1 MIALERDSEHRSLM
15 GEMSGSPR
23 DRTNSVVSVSTEGS
37 VDEEAIAKGGVAV
50 PFPWKVHKMLDA
62 VAEEGLEDV
71 VSWQPHGRS
80 FTVHKPKVFVEKIM
94 SRYVSLSVTEVYI
107 FSFMSSAG
115 S

>member
-1 MIALERDSEHRSLM
+1 MIALERDSEHRSSM

-23 DRTNSVVSVSTEGS
+23 DRRFSVVSAEGS
-37 VDEEAIAKGGVAV
+37 TDEEAIAKGGVAV

-94 SRYVSLSVTEVYI
+94 SRYV
-107 FSFMSSAG
+107 FF
-115 S
+115 

>member
-1 MIALERDSEHRSLM
+1 MMALERDSEHRSVV

-23 DRTNSVVSVSTEGS
+23 ERRFSVVSAEGS
-37 VDEEAIAKGGVAV
+37 ADEEAIAKGGVAV

-94 SRYVSLSVTEVYI
+94 SRYV
-107 FSFMSSAG
+107 FF
-115 S
+115 

>member
-1 MIALERDSEHRSLM
+1 MMALERDSEHRSLV
-15 GEMSGSPR
+15 GGVSGSPR
-23 DRTNSVVSVSTEGS
+23 DRRLSVVSAESS
-37 VDEEAIAKGGVAV
+37 ADEEAIAKGGVAV

-94 SRYVSLSVTEVYI
+94 SRYV
-107 FSFMSSAG
+107 FF
-115 S
+115 